1 MGTTADFDDP
11 RVSPDWLKRLK
22 QLAHTMRRPLHRIDD
37 LVLVPANVFCLA
49 FLISKLPFERAM
61 GKPLPPSHLLVLFVP
76 YVPFVA

>member
-1 MGTTADFDDP
+1 MRSTADFNNT
-11 RVSPDWLKRLK
+11 RVSADWLKRFK
-22 QLAHTMRRPLHRIDD
+22 QLAHTMRRTLHRIDD

-61 GKPLPPSHLLVLFVP
+61 GKPLHPSHLLVLFVP